1 MKEEKK
7 RKMEEQT
14 LGEDEGE
21 TETLHVST
29 HG

>member
-1 MKEEKK
+1 MKEGKK

-14 LGEDEGE
+14 LREDEGE